1 MRSRPHGHQYKMV
14 LTTPLSTL
22 LMVSTRGRQDIFPL
36 PEPCLSHGVIR
47 LMVGNQSWWCTSP
60 TLCGFPKFCRKG
72 LEADQAILGLPL
84 LQKVFAFSPMW
95 NGISYLLKIARD
107 FTLLTSR
114 FRISHLQSVTE
125 MLLMT
130 RMLQLLYSHEVC
142 HITSLMKGTTI
153 LLLCKTAQAPPLS
166 YFRNI

>member
-1 MRSRPHGHQYKMV
+1 MV
-14 LTTPLSTL
+14 LTTPLSTF
-22 LMVSTRGRQDIFPL
+22 LMVSARGRQNIFPL
-36 PEPCLSHGVIR
+36 PEACLSHGVIR

-60 TLCGFPKFCRKG
+60 TLCGFPKFCKKG
-72 LEADQAILGLPL
+72 LEADQSILELPL

-95 NGISYLLKIARD
+95 NGLSYLLKIARD
-107 FTLLTSR
+107 FTPLTSR

-130 RMLQLLYSHEVC
+130 RVLKLPYSHEVC

-166 YFRNI
+166 YFRKI